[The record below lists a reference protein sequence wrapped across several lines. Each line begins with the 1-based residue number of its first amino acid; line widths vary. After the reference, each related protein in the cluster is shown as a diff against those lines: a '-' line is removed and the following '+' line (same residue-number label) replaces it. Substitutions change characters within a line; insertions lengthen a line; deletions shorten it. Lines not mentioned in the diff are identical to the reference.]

1 MNFHSV
7 KVIMEALN
15 VDRETAKRI
24 RGVIKGNIKP
34 EDHEDLF
41 PHTCK
46 WIRSCYH
53 QPWETDVIMS
63 ALNELI
69 EGFGV
74 EALGGGDWNNR
85 YTPPFEYINTG
96 DTYNATI
103 IRDNRKGRFFIS
115 TWGDIVEQNPNLCR

>member
-7 KVIMEALN
+7 KKIMEALN

-24 RGVIKGNIKP
+24 RGVVKGTINP
-34 EDHEDLF
+34 ENETLF
-41 PHTCK
+41 PKTDR
-46 WIRSCYH
+46 WIRQCYH
-53 QPWETDVIMS
+53 RPDDVS
-63 ALNELI
+63 LQLLALNELI

-74 EALGGGDWNNR
+74 EAIGTSPDF
-85 YTPPFEYINTG
+85 TSPPPFEYINTG

-115 TWGDIVEQNPNLCR
+115 TWGDVVETHPRLFRE